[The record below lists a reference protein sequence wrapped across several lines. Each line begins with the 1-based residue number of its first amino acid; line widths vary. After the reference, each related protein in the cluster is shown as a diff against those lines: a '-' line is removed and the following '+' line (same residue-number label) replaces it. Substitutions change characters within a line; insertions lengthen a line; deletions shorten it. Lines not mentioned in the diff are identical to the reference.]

1 MSTGAAFVTSAWS
14 CTVRLV
20 VDDSRALVP
29 AAADLTTLLDQVDTA
44 ASRFRADSV
53 LSRANA
59 RAGRPVPIPQLL
71 VELVGAALDAAAA
84 TGGLVDPTLGL
95 TLSELGYD
103 RDISDVQGRDLP
115 PRQADLN
122 LLRPRRAD
130 TRAPGR
136 ISNGRWREVRLDR
149 DAGLLTVPAGTCLDL
164 GATAKPYLADRAAR
178 TLANRYGTATLVELG
193 GDLAVAGERET
204 GWCIAVAERAGDP
217 AQAVTIRGGGL
228 ATSTTTIR
236 RWRREG
242 VQLHHIIDPRTGQPA
257 ADVWRTVTVHAD
269 SALSA
274 NTASTAAIV
283 LGELAPDWLD
293 ARGLAARLIRHDGLL
308 TTTGGWPVDDL
319 AVSEAAA

>member
-1 MSTGAAFVTSAWS
+1 MRTDAAFVTTAWS

-20 VDDSRALVP
+20 LGDSRALAP
-29 AAADLTTLLDQVDTA
+29 AAAELTTLLDQVDRL
-44 ASRFRADSV
+44 ASRFRTDSL

-59 RAGRPVPIPQLL
+59 LAGRPVPIPTLL
-71 VELVGAALDAAAA
+71 VELVGAALDAAAE
-84 TGGLVDPTLGL
+84 TDGLVDPTLGK

-103 RDISDVQGRDLP
+103 RDISAVQGRDLP
-115 PRQADLN
+115 PQTDVS
-122 LLRPRRAD
+122 PRRPDA
-130 TRAPGR
+130 RQR
-136 ISNGRWREVRLDR
+136 ISGRWREVRLDR
-149 DAGLLTVPAGTCLDL
+149 EAGLLTVPAGTCLDL

-178 TLANRYGTATLVELG
+178 TLANRYGTAVLVELG
-193 GDLAVAGERET
+193 GDLAVAGERAG
-204 GWCIAVAERAGDP
+204 GWWIAVAEREDAP
-217 AQAVTIRGGGL
+217 AQPVTIRGGGL

-242 VQLHHIIDPRTGQPA
+242 VQLHHIIDPRTGRPA
-257 ADVWRTVTVHAD
+257 ASVWRTVSVHAD

-308 TTTGGWPVDDL
+308 ATTGGWPVDDL
-319 AVSEAAA
+319 ARSA